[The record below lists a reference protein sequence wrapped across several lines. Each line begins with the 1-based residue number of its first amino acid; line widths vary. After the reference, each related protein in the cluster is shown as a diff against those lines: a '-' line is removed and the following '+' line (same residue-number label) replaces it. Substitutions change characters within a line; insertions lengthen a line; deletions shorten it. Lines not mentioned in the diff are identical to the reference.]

1 MGVTTRLGL
10 FALGLVAVFAAM
22 FGVGSVVGPLLPE
35 GAAQQGT
42 AGTPG
47 GDTGPE
53 HGGDASQTDHE
64 QRLER

>member
-35 GAAQQGT
+35 GAAQQGAT
-42 AGTPG
+42 GTTD

-53 HGGDASQTDHE
+53 HGDGASHTDH
-64 QRLER
+64 